1 MFGRLPAEQ
10 RKECA
15 DERKTRLYISRFRF
29 AVSPDGRRSG
39 GVPVRWKVIAID
51 DFTKP
56 VEAYDLVRAGVP
68 LPKEAQDLIPHLKPN
83 EK

>member
-1 MFGRLPAEQ
+1 M
-10 RKECA
+10 
-15 DERKTRLYISRFRF
+15 YISRFRF
-29 AVSPDGRRSG
+29 AVSPDGRRIG

-56 VEAYDLVRAGVP
+56 VEAYDLVADPGETNNLVRAGAS
-68 LPKEAQDLIPHLKPN
+68 LPKEAQDLIHHLKPN